1 MAAVAESASTYG
13 HYVLLQPEEHRDDNC
28 EDDDDFVGNLFT
40 MGQIICVVLTLC
52 LGFVHIILPFI
63 NYPRMQILRSRSGLP
78 ASEGAGRSPQ
88 ASDLALLQPHHPRR
102 QRPQRGAS
110 LQAEQRRDRVLRRRE
125 HRGPEHSLGSS
136 WSLLRRQ
143 AIHGRLGRV
152 LVEEGRRPV
161 AGAA

>member
-63 NYPRMQILRSRSGLP
+63 IPADPQISVRITGVGGRWKISAGQRSRPSSTSP
-78 ASEGAGRSPQ
+78 SASTTAAARSQPAGRT
-88 ASDLALLQPHHPRR
+88 AS
-102 QRPQRGAS
+102 
-110 LQAEQRRDRVLRRRE
+110 
-125 HRGPEHSLGSS
+125 
-136 WSLLRRQ
+136 
-143 AIHGRLGRV
+143 
-152 LVEEGRRPV
+152 
-161 AGAA
+161 